1 MYLGTH
7 ESSRVAER
15 SVLETLTKGSTVYL
29 KQSPSVIDTNPSG
42 TIILIRLFSKV
53 REGSRRLQFGRRGDC
68 TLDLGAFNPPAVEL
82 SLKKKESQSKYLN
95 IISFPVSVV

>member
-68 TLDLGAFNPPAVEL
+68 TCRSWSVQPTGGGTISE
-82 SLKKKESQSKYLN
+82 KKG
-95 IISFPVSVV
+95 VSI